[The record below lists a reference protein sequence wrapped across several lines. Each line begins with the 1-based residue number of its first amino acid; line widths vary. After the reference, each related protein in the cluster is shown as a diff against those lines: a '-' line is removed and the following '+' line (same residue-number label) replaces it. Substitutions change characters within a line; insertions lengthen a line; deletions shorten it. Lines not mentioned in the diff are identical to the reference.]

1 MLFENWFVCFSGG
14 EVWKVEA
21 GLCSVEGN
29 GFVSETDLASNQSI
43 VFSLDPFMFV
53 CANKSLYFVV
63 GLFAS

>member
-1 MLFENWFVCFSGG
+1 M
-14 EVWKVEA
+14 
-21 GLCSVEGN
+21 
-29 GFVSETDLASNQSI
+29 SETDLASNQSI